1 METIAPHLPQGTFST
16 ASRSHLVHVLYRD
29 IPYIPQGTLSTAAR
43 SHLVLYIMPI
53 NHAERIKLESGLAR
67 LGLDV
72 QPGAIDGLLTYMV
85 LLKEW
90 SGTYNLVA
98 PRERDFLLARHVL
111 DSLSISPWLQT
122 GSLLDV
128 GTGAGL
134 PGLPLAVIRPE
145 MEVALLDSAGKKIR
159 FIRHVGRTLKLPNIR
174 PLNQRVETLDENEI
188 FANITSRAFASLKQF
203 VEAVRPCSDVN
214 TRLLAM
220 KGAYPDKELEEL
232 PAWVNVQSV
241 EKLDVPYLHADRHL
255 VIMSI
260 QDQPNH

>member
-1 METIAPHLPQGTFST
+1 MTDSQ
-16 ASRSHLVHVLYRD
+16 
-29 IPYIPQGTLSTAAR
+29 
-43 SHLVLYIMPI
+43 
-53 NHAERIKLESGLAR
+53 AERIKLESGLVR

-72 QPGAIDGLLTYMV
+72 PTGAVDGLLAYMA

-111 DSLSISPWLQT
+111 DSLSIAPWLKA

-134 PGLPLAVIRPE
+134 PGLPLAIIKPE
-145 MEVALLDSAGKKIR
+145 MQVTLLDSTGKKIR
-159 FIRHVGRTLKLPNIR
+159 FISHVGRALKLANIH
-174 PLNQRVETLDENEI
+174 PLHQRIEALDEKQV
-188 FANITSRAFASLKQF
+188 FANITSRAFASLKVF
-203 VEAVRPCSDVN
+203 VEVVSAYSDAT

-220 KGAYPDKELEEL
+220 KGAYPGHELEEL
-232 PAWVNVQSV
+232 PDRVNVESV
-241 EKLDVPYLHADRHL
+241 EQLTVPYLHAERHL

-260 QDQPNH
+260 PDQK